1 MNIRVDLAKDQIDL
15 LFIQL
20 IKLIISCRMNMQ
32 SELMNFSLNDLD

>member
-20 IKLIISCRMNMQ
+20 IKLIISCWMNMQ
-32 SELMNFSLNDLD
+32 SQLMNFSLNDLD

>member
-1 MNIRVDLAKDQIDL
+1 MNISVDLAKDPIDL

-20 IKLIISCRMNMQ
+20 IKLVISYRMNMQ